1 MKWPKSIEFTGEMP
15 RDPTGKLHKRRLRE
29 PYWQGRSAAI

>member
-15 RDPTGKLHKRRLRE
+15 RDPTGKLLKPRLRE